1 MLAKRMDTPCFYA
14 KLTVQ
19 HVIIKVF
26 HKTCNT
32 FDRLNSEDQ
41 LSQSTTSLRVV
52 SFFDPLFLNYF
63 PSPFLACKH
72 TNIGPSRV

>member
-26 HKTCNT
+26 HKTWNT
-32 FDRLNSEDQ
+32 FDRLNVDQ
-41 LSQSTTSLRVV
+41 LSQTTTSLRVV
-52 SFFDPLFLNYF
+52 SFFDPLFLSYF
-63 PSPFLACKH
+63 PSPFLACKN